1 MADRVSLGE
10 MEAPEVK
17 VGGRDEVAQLAAS
30 FGRMR
35 ISLRKALAMLEQE

>member
-1 MADRVSLGE
+1 MDVARREGRA
-10 MEAPEVK
+10 EATRSP
-17 VGGRDEVAQLAAS
+17 QLASS